1 MTTAAGN
8 YQTGNYAAKGY
19 GLSDIFGPY
28 IFNTRFV
35 PGKEESADQKEK
47 EKIRQLFEIVDDY
60 IEQA

>member
-1 MTTAAGN
+1 MTTTTRN
-8 YQTGNYAAKGY
+8 YQTGNYTAKGY

-28 IFNTRFV
+28 IFNTRVV
-35 PGKEESADQKEK
+35 PGKEGNADQKEK